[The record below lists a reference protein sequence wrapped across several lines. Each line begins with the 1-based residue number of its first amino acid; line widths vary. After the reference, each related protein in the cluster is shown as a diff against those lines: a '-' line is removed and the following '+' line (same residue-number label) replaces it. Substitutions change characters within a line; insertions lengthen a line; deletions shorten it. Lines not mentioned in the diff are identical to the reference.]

1 MCPGDRALRQ
11 RRGRGPVLP
20 ASSAQTFQSGVNS
33 HQCPGGPSPSTDGQR
48 RTLLISQVLGK
59 EGGALA
65 SQPLHLTCTGPSLTP
80 PTHPAPMPLPAGTDE
95 PRRTQANHSLPTPT
109 SEGSN
114 SAEGA
119 GRPSWGHQ
127 SPPSSH
133 SNHPLTHPVACMPRA
148 WGRMRKPPGRKKEAA
163 GGEGAHHVLA
173 QLCPCLNVWPIWHQ
187 LHARAQE
194 ERVLNDWGLGLPG
207 RTPRPMVS
215 KQENCLP
222 YITGLTFPGASAFPT
237 QEERIQMRAEVSRP
251 PT

>member
-1 MCPGDRALRQ
+1 MSRRPLSLHQRTEEDSADLTGPGEG
-11 RRGRGPVLP
+11 GRGAGLSTP
-20 ASSAQTFQSGVNS
+20 ASHMHRAQ
-33 HQCPGGPSPSTDGQR
+33 PDPS
-48 RTLLISQVLGK
+48 
-59 EGGALA
+59 
-65 SQPLHLTCTGPSLTP
+65 
-80 PTHPAPMPLPAGTDE
+80 THPAPMPLPAGTDE

-114 SAEGA
+114 SAGGA
-119 GRPSWGHQ
+119 RRPSWGHQ

-133 SNHPLTHPVACMPRA
+133 SNHPLTHPTACMPRA
-148 WGRMRKPPGRKKEAA
+148 WGQMRKPPGRKKEAG

-187 LHARAQE
+187 LHARVQE
-194 ERVLNDWGLGLPG
+194 ERVLDDWGLGLPR
-207 RTPRPMVS
+207 RTPSPMVS

-222 YITGLTFPGASAFPT
+222 HITGLTFPGASAFPT